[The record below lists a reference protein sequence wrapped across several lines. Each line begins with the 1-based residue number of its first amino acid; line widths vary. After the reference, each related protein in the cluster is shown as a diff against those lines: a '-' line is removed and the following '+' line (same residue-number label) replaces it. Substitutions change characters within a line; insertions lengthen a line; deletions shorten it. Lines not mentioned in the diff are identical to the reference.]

1 MIAYYTFFI
10 GGTTQ
15 VKIKYCYFGLVR
27 LDEKETL
34 IDHLFSIQT
43 LILKF
48 SQQYDINGVFYYAH
62 QSFFH
67 CLEGDADVID
77 ILLSKLEQLQTLYSY
92 KRVNVVDTVSY
103 PSWSMRYVT
112 KDSEIFE
119 FLKARNLNK
128 FRPLELDQSDLEKL
142 VTVIEAQYT
151 IKNKVKSKKGYKV
164 RGYKTY

>member
-1 MIAYYTFFI
+1 MN
-10 GGTTQ
+10 
-15 VKIKYCYFGLVR
+15 
-27 LDEKETL
+27 EKETL
-34 IDHLFSIQT
+34 IDHLFSIQR

-48 SQQYDINGVFYYAH
+48 SQQYEINGVFYYAH

-77 ILLSKLEQLQTLYSY
+77 ILLSKLEQLQILYSC
-92 KRVNVVDTVSY
+92 KHVNAVDTVSY
-103 PSWSMRYVT
+103 SSWSMRYVT

-128 FRPLELDQSDLEKL
+128 FQPLALDSSDREKL

-151 IKNKVKSKKGYKV
+151 TNKVKSKKGYKV
-164 RGYKTY
+164 RGYKAY